1 MVATPKD
8 HCSPAQLAAAVD
20 RLGQPSRNSNGRL
33 RGLPR
38 RVGLVRGVRPHASDW
53 LSRLERRATYLP
65 GV

>member
-1 MVATPKD
+1 MVATTTDP
-8 HCSPAQLAAAVD
+8 HSAAQPTVAGGG
-20 RLGQPSRNSNGRL
+20 RGRSSREPRM

-53 LSRLERRATYLP
+53 LSRLERRASYLP